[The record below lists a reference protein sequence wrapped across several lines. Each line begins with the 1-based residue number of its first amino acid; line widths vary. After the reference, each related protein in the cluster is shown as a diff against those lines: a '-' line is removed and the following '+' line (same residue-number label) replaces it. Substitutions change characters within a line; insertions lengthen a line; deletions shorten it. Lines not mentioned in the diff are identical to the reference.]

1 MSNLSKNVKY
11 ALLGGAAVILAA
23 VSYHYMSS
31 KEAGTADCDIDEDL
45 DKLGPLKRDA
55 NEMIDFDY
63 FIKIFQIS
71 SFYAKNQ
78 FAKKKKEFVANRRQ
92 AARDN
97 DDKKYEEIVF

>member
-1 MSNLSKNVKY
+1 MSNMSKNVKY
-11 ALLGGAAVILAA
+11 ALIGGAAVVLAA
-23 VSYHYMSS
+23 ISYHYMTNKASDTV
-31 KEAGTADCDIDEDL
+31 EADIDEDL

>member
-1 MSNLSKNVKY
+1 M
-11 ALLGGAAVILAA
+11 
-23 VSYHYMSS
+23 
-31 KEAGTADCDIDEDL
+31 
-45 DKLGPLKRDA
+45 KRDA

-78 FAKKKKEFVANRRQ
+78 FAKKKKQFVADRRQ